1 MNKANNS
8 TNILPYGLK
17 KRLNTVFLGIILAFS
32 LLNIFSLLW
41 ISIYSKQLAYHLTK
55 QAELQEAISSVRDM
69 GQHLFNYSRRNNSD
83 YLIYYY
89 NELSRFKKDINRL
102 LESEENNL
110 IKYQLN
116 DINKMINTLEHSA
129 QNMFKDI
136 KNNVQPI
143 YVHDTGDY
151 LIRLSGYIITD
162 LQKISEK
169 NIKKLGLFYV
179 EFSNRIKRMS
189 ILSIL
194 FLLSALIVTIL
205 VSQHFLET
213 VTRPIHILAD
223 HLVRF
228 GEGNLEL
235 RIGNINGP
243 DEIGILCSSFDNMA
257 AQIRNLVN
265 DIKGKAELERKLNEQ
280 QIARQ
285 EAEKLLKESE
295 LSNLQ
300 AQINPHFLFNTLNI
314 LSSLSL
320 IENAEKTTQTIGYL
334 SELLRYS
341 LNTSNKKV
349 KLKEE
354 ISSIRNYMAIQT
366 LRFQDKLEYIEDFD
380 PDLPDIEI
388 PGMILQPLIE
398 NAIKHGIEPIEQKG
412 ILSLRIK
419 TAGPREVEVII
430 RDNGAGIS
438 ENVINM
444 LNSKVLQTRSIG
456 ITNVKKRLEYYY
468 GKNVFSIYGLKEG
481 GTECRIF
488 LSDIVSV
495 L

>member
-1 MNKANNS
+1 
-8 TNILPYGLK
+8 
-17 KRLNTVFLGIILAFS
+17 
-32 LLNIFSLLW
+32 
-41 ISIYSKQLAYHLTK
+41 
-55 QAELQEAISSVRDM
+55 
-69 GQHLFNYSRRNNSD
+69 
-83 YLIYYY
+83 
-89 NELSRFKKDINRL
+89 
-102 LESEENNL
+102 
-110 IKYQLN
+110 
-116 DINKMINTLEHSA
+116 
-129 QNMFKDI
+129 MFTDI

-179 EFSNRIKRMS
+179 EFSNRIKRMI

-194 FLLSALIVTIL
+194 FLFAALIITIL

-223 HLVRF
+223 HLVKL

-257 AQIRNLVN
+257 GQIRNLVN
-265 DIKGKAELERKLNEQ
+265 DIKDKAELEKRLSEQ
-280 QIARQ
+280 QMARQ

-314 LSSLSL
+314 MSSLSL
-320 IENAEKTTQTIGYL
+320 RENAVKTTETIKYL

-341 LNTSNKKV
+341 LNTGNKKV

-366 LRFQDKLEYIEDFD
+366 LRFQEKLEYIEEFD
-380 PDLPDIEI
+380 PDFPDIEI

-412 ILSLRIK
+412 IICLQIR
-419 TAGPREVEVII
+419 TVGPEEVEVII
-430 RDNGAGIS
+430 KDNGTGIS
-438 ENVINM
+438 ENIIYM
-444 LNSKVLQTRSIG
+444 LNNNSVETHSVG
-456 ITNVKKRLEYYY
+456 IINVKKRLEYYY
-468 GKNVFSIYGLKEG
+468 RKNVFSISALKEG
-481 GTECRIF
+481 GTECRIN
-488 LSDIVSV
+488 LSDILSV